1 MAEIAIKE
9 EKKVKVRPMMYRN
22 TKTVEDEERELE
34 ELEAQISGEEQAEA
48 EAKEQEIAEHD
59 ANLSAEEK
67 TFKKRYGDLRRHA
80 QKQKAEFEKELA
92 DIRAQLAQT
101 AQEQIKLP
109 KSEEEIDAWAKEYPD
124 VAAIVETI
132 ASKKAKEQQSHL
144 EARMK
149 EIDEMQS
156 AATRDKAEAEL
167 LNIHP
172 DFEQIRDDD
181 AFHDWAEEQPKW
193 VQQALYENEADAKSA
208 ARAIDLY
215 KADMGLPNRVR
226 RVVLLM
232 QIVMLRWMYRRAQT
246 YRCRKRKVR
255 SWNPSSLPCRT
266 NSMSVCKMKSLP
278 QWKRQIYLRRIRS
291 IVVYHY

>member
-34 ELEAQISGEEQAEA
+34 EMEAQLAGEEQAEA

-59 ANLSAEEK
+59 ANLTAEEK
-67 TFKKRYGDLRRHA
+67 TFKKRYGDLRRHS
-80 QKQKAEFEKELA
+80 QKQKEDFEKELA
-92 DIRAQLAQT
+92 DIKSQLTQAAQQSI
-101 AQEQIKLP
+101 QLP
-109 KSEEEIDAWAKEYPD
+109 KTEAEIDAWSKEYPD

-132 ASKKAKEQQSHL
+132 ATKKAREQQTHL
-144 EARMK
+144 EERMK
-149 EIDEMQS
+149 QIDEMQN
-156 AATRDKAEAEL
+156 AATRDKAEAQL

-193 VQQALYENEADAKSA
+193 VQQALYENEADARSA

-215 KADMGLPNRVR
+215 KADMGLTKAGKKKGRPSNSDRDAAMDVS
-226 RVVLLM
+226 
-232 QIVMLRWMYRRAQT
+232 
-246 YRCRKRKVR
+246 VR
-255 SWNPSSLPCRT
+255 SNVEMPKDKGTILESEVAA
-266 NSMSVCKMKSLP
+266 MSVK
-278 QWKRQIYLRRIRS
+278 QWKKADSSTTSQVNSDLKLLTKTHS
-291 IVVYHY
+291 

>member
-22 TKTVEDEERELE
+22 TTTVEDEERELA
-34 ELEAQISGEEQAEA
+34 ELEAQVAGEKQAEA
-48 EAKEQEIAEHD
+48 DAKEQEVAEHD

-67 TFKKRYGDLRRHA
+67 TFKKRYGDLRRHS
-80 QKQKAEFEKELA
+80 QQQKAEFEKELA

-144 EARMK
+144 EERMK
-149 EIDEMQS
+149 EIDEMQN

-215 KADMGLPNRVR
+215 KADKGLTKAGKKKGRPSNEDRDAAMDVS
-226 RVVLLM
+226 
-232 QIVMLRWMYRRAQT
+232 
-246 YRCRKRKVR
+246 VR
-255 SWNPSSLPCRT
+255 SNVQMPKEKGTISESEVAA
-266 NSMSVCKMKSLP
+266 MSDRQYEKMSDEIADAM
-278 QWKRQIYLRRIRS
+278 QEGRFIYDIS
-291 IVVYHY
+291 G

>member
-149 EIDEMQS
+149 EIDEMQN

-193 VQQALYENEADAKSA
+193 VQQALYENEADARSA

-215 KADMGLPNRVR
+215 KADKGLTKAGKKKGRPSNEDRDAAMDVS
-226 RVVLLM
+226 
-232 QIVMLRWMYRRAQT
+232 
-246 YRCRKRKVR
+246 VR
-255 SWNPSSLPCRT
+255 SNVQMPKEKGTISESEVAA
-266 NSMSVCKMKSLP
+266 MSDRQYEKMSDEIADAM
-278 QWKRQIYLRRIRS
+278 QEGRFIYDIS
-291 IVVYHY
+291 G

>member
-34 ELEAQISGEEQAEA
+34 ELEAQIAGEEQEEA

-149 EIDEMQS
+149 EIDEMQN

-193 VQQALYENEADAKSA
+193 VQQALYENEADARSA

-215 KADMGLPNRVR
+215 KADKGLTK
-226 RVVLLM
+226 
-232 QIVMLRWMYRRAQT
+232 AGK
-246 YRCRKRKVR
+246 KRGRPSNEDRDAAMDVSVR
-255 SWNPSSLPCRT
+255 SNVQMPKEKGTISESEVAA
-266 NSMSVCKMKSLP
+266 MSDRQYEKMSDEIADAM
-278 QWKRQIYLRRIRS
+278 QEGRFIYDISGR
-291 IVVYHY
+291 

>member
-1 MAEIAIKE
+1 MHQRRE
-9 EKKVKVRPMMYRN
+9 ESKGTSYDVPEHQDRRR
-22 TKTVEDEERELE
+22 EERELE
-34 ELEAQISGEEQAEA
+34 ELEAQLAGEEQAEA

-101 AQEQIKLP
+101 AQDQIKLP

-149 EIDEMQS
+149 EIDEMQN

-193 VQQALYENEADAKSA
+193 VQQALYENEADARSA

-215 KADMGLPNRVR
+215 KADKGLTKAGKKKGRPSNEDRDAAMDVS
-226 RVVLLM
+226 
-232 QIVMLRWMYRRAQT
+232 
-246 YRCRKRKVR
+246 VR
-255 SWNPSSLPCRT
+255 SNVQMPKEKGTISESEVAA
-266 NSMSVCKMKSLP
+266 MSDRQYEKMSDEIADAM
-278 QWKRQIYLRRIRS
+278 QEGRFIYDIS
-291 IVVYHY
+291 G

>member
-34 ELEAQISGEEQAEA
+34 ELEAQISGEEQAKA

-109 KSEEEIDAWAKEYPD
+109 KSEEEIDAWAKE
-124 VAAIVETI
+124 
-132 ASKKAKEQQSHL
+132 
-144 EARMK
+144 
-149 EIDEMQS
+149 
-156 AATRDKAEAEL
+156 
-167 LNIHP
+167 
-172 DFEQIRDDD
+172 
-181 AFHDWAEEQPKW
+181 
-193 VQQALYENEADAKSA
+193 
-208 ARAIDLY
+208 
-215 KADMGLPNRVR
+215 
-226 RVVLLM
+226 
-232 QIVMLRWMYRRAQT
+232 
-246 YRCRKRKVR
+246 
-255 SWNPSSLPCRT
+255 
-266 NSMSVCKMKSLP
+266 
-278 QWKRQIYLRRIRS
+278 
-291 IVVYHY
+291 

>member
-34 ELEAQISGEEQAEA
+34 EMEAQLAGEEQAEA

-59 ANLSAEEK
+59 ANLTAEEK
-67 TFKKRYGDLRRHA
+67 TFKKRYGDLRRHS
-80 QKQKAEFEKELA
+80 QKQKEDFEKELA
-92 DIRAQLAQT
+92 DIKSQLTQAAQQYI
-101 AQEQIKLP
+101 QLP
-109 KSEEEIDAWAKEYPD
+109 KTEAEIDAWSKEYPD

-132 ASKKAKEQQSHL
+132 ATKKALEQQTHL
-144 EARMK
+144 EERMK
-149 EIDEMQS
+149 QIDEMQN
-156 AATRDKAEAEL
+156 AATRDKAEAQL

-193 VQQALYENEADAKSA
+193 VQQALYENEADARSA

-215 KADMGLPNRVR
+215 KADMGLTKAGKKKGRPSNSDRDAAMDVS
-226 RVVLLM
+226 
-232 QIVMLRWMYRRAQT
+232 
-246 YRCRKRKVR
+246 VR
-255 SWNPSSLPCRT
+255 SNVQMPKDKGTILESEVAA
-266 NSMSVCKMKSLP
+266 MSDKQYEKMADEIS
-278 QWKRQIYLRRIRS
+278 QAMEEGRFIYDVS
-291 IVVYHY
+291 G

>member
-34 ELEAQISGEEQAEA
+34 EMEAQLAGEEQAEA

-59 ANLSAEEK
+59 ANLTAEEK
-67 TFKKRYGDLRRHA
+67 TFKKRYGDLRRHS
-80 QKQKAEFEKELA
+80 QKQKEDFEKELA
-92 DIRAQLAQT
+92 DIKSQLTQAAQQSI
-101 AQEQIKLP
+101 QLP
-109 KSEEEIDAWAKEYPD
+109 KTEAEIDAWSKEYPD

-132 ASKKAKEQQSHL
+132 ATKKAREQQTHL
-144 EARMK
+144 EERMK
-149 EIDEMQS
+149 QIDEMQN
-156 AATRDKAEAEL
+156 AATRDKAEAQL

-193 VQQALYENEADAKSA
+193 VQQALYENEADARSA

-215 KADMGLPNRVR
+215 KADMGLTKAGKKKGRPSNSDRDAAMDVS
-226 RVVLLM
+226 
-232 QIVMLRWMYRRAQT
+232 
-246 YRCRKRKVR
+246 VR
-255 SWNPSSLPCRT
+255 SNVQMPKDKGTILESEVAA
-266 NSMSVCKMKSLP
+266 MSDKQYEKMADEIS
-278 QWKRQIYLRRIRS
+278 QAMEEGRFIYDVS
-291 IVVYHY
+291 G

>member
-92 DIRAQLAQT
+92 DIRAQRAT
-101 AQEQIKLP
+101 AQEQINFQA
-109 KSEEEIDAWAKEYPD
+109 EEEIDAWAKEYPD

-132 ASKKAKEQQSHL
+132 ASKKAKEQQLHL
-144 EARMK
+144 EERMK
-149 EIDEMQS
+149 QIDEMQS

-215 KADMGLPNRVR
+215 KADMGPNQVR
-226 RVVLLM
+226 RKVALLM
-232 QIVMLRWMYRRAQT
+232 QIVMPHGMF
-246 YRCRKRKVR
+246 R
-255 SWNPSSLPCRT
+255 SLQCTNAEERHDLGTEVAVWT
-266 NSMSVCKMKSLP
+266 NSMSV
-278 QWKRQIYLRRIRS
+278 
-291 IVVYHY
+291 

>member
-9 EKKVKVRPMMYRN
+9 EKKVKVRPMMYRT

-149 EIDEMQS
+149 EIDEMQN

-193 VQQALYENEADAKSA
+193 VQQALYENEADARSA

-215 KADMGLPNRVR
+215 KADMGLTKSGKMKGRPSKADRDAAMDVS
-226 RVVLLM
+226 
-232 QIVMLRWMYRRAQT
+232 
-246 YRCRKRKVR
+246 VR
-255 SWNPSSLPCRT
+255 SNVQMTKEKGTILESEVAA
-266 NSMSVCKMKSLP
+266 MSDKQYERMQDEISAAMEEGRFIFDVSG
-278 QWKRQIYLRRIRS
+278 
-291 IVVYHY
+291 

>member
-34 ELEAQISGEEQAEA
+34 ELEAQLAGEEQAEA

-149 EIDEMQS
+149 EIDEMQN

-193 VQQALYENEADAKSA
+193 VQQALYENEADARSA

-215 KADMGLPNRVR
+215 KADKGLTKAGKKKGRPSNEDRDAAMDVS
-226 RVVLLM
+226 
-232 QIVMLRWMYRRAQT
+232 
-246 YRCRKRKVR
+246 VR
-255 SWNPSSLPCRT
+255 SNVQMPKEKGTISESEVAA
-266 NSMSVCKMKSLP
+266 MSDRQYEKMSDEIADAM
-278 QWKRQIYLRRIRS
+278 QEGRFIYDIS
-291 IVVYHY
+291 G

>member
-34 ELEAQISGEEQAEA
+34 ELEAQLAGEEQAEA

-149 EIDEMQS
+149 EIDEMQN

-167 LNIHP
+167 LSIHP

-193 VQQALYENEADAKSA
+193 VQQALYENEADARSA

-215 KADMGLPNRVR
+215 KADKGLTK
-226 RVVLLM
+226 
-232 QIVMLRWMYRRAQT
+232 AGK
-246 YRCRKRKVR
+246 KRGRPSNEDRDAAMDVSVR
-255 SWNPSSLPCRT
+255 SNVQMPKEKGTISESEVAA
-266 NSMSVCKMKSLP
+266 MSDRQYEKMSDEIADAM
-278 QWKRQIYLRRIRS
+278 QEGRFIYDIS
-291 IVVYHY
+291 G

>member
-34 ELEAQISGEEQAEA
+34 ELEAQVAGEEQAEA

-67 TFKKRYGDLRRHA
+67 TFKKRYGELRRHA

-144 EARMK
+144 EERMK
-149 EIDEMQS
+149 QIDEMQS

-215 KADMGLPNRVR
+215 KADMGLTKAGKKKGRPSNADRDAAMDVS
-226 RVVLLM
+226 
-232 QIVMLRWMYRRAQT
+232 T
-246 YRCRKRKVR
+246 R
-255 SWNPSSLPCRT
+255 SNVQMPKEKGTILESEVAA
-266 NSMSVCKMKSLP
+266 MSVKQYERMQDEISAAMEEG
-278 QWKRQIYLRRIRS
+278 RFIFDVSGR
-291 IVVYHY
+291 

>member
-34 ELEAQISGEEQAEA
+34 ELEAQLAGEEQAEA

-92 DIRAQLAQT
+92 DIRAQLART

-149 EIDEMQS
+149 EIDEMQN

-193 VQQALYENEADAKSA
+193 VQQALYENEADARSA

-215 KADMGLPNRVR
+215 KADKGLTK
-226 RVVLLM
+226 
-232 QIVMLRWMYRRAQT
+232 AGK
-246 YRCRKRKVR
+246 KRGRPSNEDRDAAMDVSVR
-255 SWNPSSLPCRT
+255 SNVQMPKEKGTISESEVAA
-266 NSMSVCKMKSLP
+266 MSDRQYEKMSDEIADAM
-278 QWKRQIYLRRIRS
+278 QEGRFIYDIS
-291 IVVYHY
+291 G

>member
-34 ELEAQISGEEQAEA
+34 ELEAQLAGEEQAEA

-149 EIDEMQS
+149 EIDEMQN

-167 LNIHP
+167 LSIHP

-193 VQQALYENEADAKSA
+193 VQQALYENEADARSA

-215 KADMGLPNRVR
+215 KADRGLTK
-226 RVVLLM
+226 
-232 QIVMLRWMYRRAQT
+232 AGK
-246 YRCRKRKVR
+246 KRGRPSNEDRDAAMDVSVR
-255 SWNPSSLPCRT
+255 SNVQMPKEKGTISESEVAA
-266 NSMSVCKMKSLP
+266 MSDRQYEKMSDEIADAM
-278 QWKRQIYLRRIRS
+278 QEGRFIYDIS
-291 IVVYHY
+291 G

>member
-34 ELEAQISGEEQAEA
+34 ELEAQLAGEEQAEA

-149 EIDEMQS
+149 EIDEMQN

-167 LNIHP
+167 LSIHP

-193 VQQALYENEADAKSA
+193 VQQALYENEADARSA

-215 KADMGLPNRVR
+215 KADRGLTK
-226 RVVLLM
+226 
-232 QIVMLRWMYRRAQT
+232 AGK
-246 YRCRKRKVR
+246 KRGRPSNEDRDAAMDVSVR
-255 SWNPSSLPCRT
+255 SNVQMPKEKGTISESEVAA
-266 NSMSVCKMKSLP
+266 MSDRQYEKMSDEIADAM
-278 QWKRQIYLRRIRS
+278 QEGRFIYDISGR
-291 IVVYHY
+291 